1 MSFETYWLSRWRT
14 AMQRK
19 SEPLSETNYGQQYKA
34 IRSEEGQK
42 HKNKNWKI
50 ILYHCIPNDFLKA
63 SIINGVFYPKYNGIF
78 LADSDRGAFRG
89 SQRKYECLNLLSI
102 ISVNAD
108 IEKLEMW
115 SNSISNE
122 THSDEFYFYEV
133 DMIPQN
139 EWKLIVTFPS

>member
-1 MSFETYWLSRWRT
+1 MYNNIKRLDL
-14 AMQRK
+14 K
-19 SEPLSETNYGQQYKA
+19 KV
-34 IRSEEGQK
+34 
-42 HKNKNWKI
+42 KNTKTKTEKI
-50 ILYHCIPNDFLKA
+50 ILYHCIPTNFLKA
-63 SIINGVFYPKYNGIF
+63 SIINGVFYPKYDGIF

-89 SQRKYECLNLLSI
+89 SQRKYECFNLLSI

-115 SNSISNE
+115 KNNISNQ

>member
-1 MSFETYWLSRWRT
+1 MYNNI
-14 AMQRK
+14 K
-19 SEPLSETNYGQQYKA
+19 
-34 IRSEEGQK
+34 RSDLK
-42 HKNKNWKI
+42 KVKNTKTITEKI
-50 ILYHCIPNDFLKA
+50 ILYHCIPKDFLKA
-63 SIINGVFYPKYNGIF
+63 SIINGVFYPKYDGIF

-89 SQRKYECLNLLSI
+89 SQRKYECFNLLST

-115 SNSISNE
+115 KNNISNE

-139 EWKLIVTFPS
+139 EWKLIVTFLSQLFGRLS

>member
-1 MSFETYWLSRWRT
+1 MYNNI
-14 AMQRK
+14 K
-19 SEPLSETNYGQQYKA
+19 
-34 IRSEEGQK
+34 RSDLK
-42 HKNKNWKI
+42 KVKNTKTKTEKI
-50 ILYHCIPNDFLKA
+50 ILYHCIPKDFLKA
-63 SIINGVFYPKYNGIF
+63 SIINGVFYPKYDGIF

-89 SQRKYECLNLLSI
+89 SQRKYECFNLLSI

-115 SNSISNE
+115 KNNISNE

-139 EWKLIVTFPS
+139 EWELIVTFPS

>member
-1 MSFETYWLSRWRT
+1 MYNNI
-14 AMQRK
+14 K
-19 SEPLSETNYGQQYKA
+19 
-34 IRSEEGQK
+34 RSDLK
-42 HKNKNWKI
+42 KVKNTKTKTEKI
-50 ILYHCIPNDFLKA
+50 ILYHYIPKDFLKA
-63 SIINGVFYPKYNGIF
+63 SIINGVFYPKYDGIF
-78 LADSDRGAFRG
+78 LADSDRGAFKG
-89 SQRKYECLNLLSI
+89 GQRKYECFNLLSI

-115 SNSISNE
+115 KNNISNE

>member
-1 MSFETYWLSRWRT
+1 MYNNV
-14 AMQRK
+14 K
-19 SEPLSETNYGQQYKA
+19 
-34 IRSEEGQK
+34 RSDLKKVKTPKTKTE
-42 HKNKNWKI
+42 KI
-50 ILYHCIPNDFLKA
+50 ILYHCIPTNFLKA
-63 SIINGVFYPKYNGIF
+63 SIINGVFYPKYDGIF
-78 LADSDRGAFRG
+78 LADSDKGAFRG
-89 SQRKYECLNLLSI
+89 SQRKYECFNLLSI

-115 SNSISNE
+115 KNNISNE

>member
-1 MSFETYWLSRWRT
+1 MYNNIKRLDL
-14 AMQRK
+14 K
-19 SEPLSETNYGQQYKA
+19 KV
-34 IRSEEGQK
+34 
-42 HKNKNWKI
+42 KNTKTKTEKI
-50 ILYHCIPNDFLKA
+50 ILYHCIPKDFLKA
-63 SIINGVFYPKYNGIF
+63 SIINGVFYPKYDGIF

-89 SQRKYECLNLLSI
+89 SQRKYECFNLLSI

-115 SNSISNE
+115 KNNISNE
-122 THSDEFYFYEV
+122 THNDEFYFYEV